1 MNTHTI
7 PEPAEDNGWLQ
18 AHAALLARC
27 YRHWVGRELT
37 DPRLPPEAAAR
48 TLYHAPF
55 AVLSHDATADPA
67 FTYANLAAQRLFEMP
82 WARIVGLPSRQ
93 SAEPVDQAERRRL
106 LERVRRHGYIDDY
119 SGVRVSASGRRF
131 LISRA
136 TVWNL
141 FDAAEGPC
149 GQAAAF
155 SDWTPL

>member
-1 MNTHTI
+1 MNTLAI
-7 PEPAEDNGWLQ
+7 PEPAEDNGWLE
-18 AHAALLARC
+18 AHATLLMRC
-27 YRHWVGRELT
+27 YRHWLGRGLVEAGL
-37 DPRLPPEAAAR
+37 RPESAAR
-48 TLYHAPF
+48 ALYLAPF
-55 AVLSHDATADPA
+55 VVLSHDATADPL

-82 WARIVGLPSRQ
+82 WGRIVGLPSRQ
-93 SAEPVDQAERRRL
+93 SAEPVDRAERLRL

-119 SGVRVSASGRRF
+119 SGVRVSASGARF

-149 GQAAAF
+149 GQAATF